1 MKALVMVLLF
11 AYVTVAVAGPRYLPL
26 VGFELGNDCEP
37 VALIVEQVCQAET
50 RLGLDLRT

>member
-1 MKALVMVLLF
+1 MVLLF

-37 VALIVEQVCQAET
+37 VALIVEQVGQAET